1 MCISLAYTYMCLN
14 YMCMIL
20 PYAIYSIFIINLS
33 ITNYRG
39 YKIADQDDLKVPLIT
54 NSGNKVI

>member
-1 MCISLAYTYMCLN
+1 
-14 YMCMIL
+14 MCMTL
-20 PYAIYSIFIINLS
+20 PCAFYSIFRIDLS

-54 NSGNKVI
+54 NSGNKVMDKKVVCVPFIII